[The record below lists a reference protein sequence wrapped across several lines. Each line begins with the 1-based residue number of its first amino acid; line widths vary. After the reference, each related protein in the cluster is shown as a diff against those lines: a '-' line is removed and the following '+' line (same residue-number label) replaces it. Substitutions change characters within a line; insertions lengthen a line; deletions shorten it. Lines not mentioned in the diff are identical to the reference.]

1 MSVPV
6 AKQTSTLSLI
16 RLLRPGQWAKNLFL
30 FIPAFFAGE
39 MLEPS
44 RLATLVV
51 AFVCFSGVASAIY
64 ILNDYRDI
72 ESDKNHPEKRKRP
85 LAAGEVA
92 PSVALISMGVLAIG
106 GLGVAFLL
114 DTGFFAVLLIYAGM
128 NIGYSLGL
136 KNISILDILMIAFG
150 FLLRTV
156 AGGLVTD
163 VPISQWL
170 VIMIFLLALFL
181 ALAKRRD
188 DLLVGASSGR
198 VMRRSVKSYNLEYVN
213 ACLTMLAGIIIVSY
227 LMYTISDEVVN
238 RLGNHLYFTSIFVI
252 AGMMRYLQIA
262 LVENNSGSPTQLL
275 YSDLFI
281 KFTLL
286 AWITSFFVLI
296 YLANFL

>member
-1 MSVPV
+1 MPISA
-6 AKQTSTLSLI
+6 AKETSTFSLI
-16 RLLRPGQWAKNLFL
+16 KLLRPEQWAKNLFL

-39 MLEPS
+39 LLAPYMLA
-44 RLATLVV
+44 RLFI
-51 AFVCFSGVASAIY
+51 AFVCFSSVASAIY

-72 ESDKNHPEKRKRP
+72 ESDREHPEKRHRP

-92 PSVALISMGVLAIG
+92 PAVALVVMILLAVG
-106 GLGVAFLL
+106 GLGGALWL
-114 DTGFFAVLLIYAGM
+114 DMGFFAVLVFYAAM
-128 NIGYSLGL
+128 NVGYSFGL
-136 KNISILDILMIAFG
+136 KNISLLDIMMIAFG

-156 AGGLVTD
+156 AGGLVAA

-188 DLLVGASSGR
+188 DLLVGESSGR
-198 VMRRSVKSYNLEYVN
+198 VMRKSVKNYNLDYVN

-227 LMYTISDEVVN
+227 LMYTISDEVVS
-238 RLGNHLYFTSIFVI
+238 RLGDHLYFTSVFVI

-262 LVENNSGSPTQLL
+262 LVENNSGSPTKLL

-281 KFTLL
+281 KLTLL
-286 AWITSFFVLI
+286 AWITSFFVMI